1 MIWGFLIAMALWM
14 AIFLFINLNVSI
26 EASEIEPNNDNQCL
40 TIVIAA
46 RNEEG
51 NLGSLVKSIAN
62 QTWLPTQLEIRIVDD
77 HSEDGTYEEAL
88 ALKRSYEHL
97 NICVDMLKE
106 GGGKKMALKQGLLN
120 VSDGLIYLTDA
131 DVCLNPNALLGL
143 SNALNK
149 NNAMVAFGVV
159 LMTEQKGW
167 KRLMTLENLN
177 NQIITEAFI
186 SFQRPIMANGANMM
200 FRSKTLGL
208 YIQSLNS
215 GTVSG
220 DDVFFAQSLTQ
231 GQVVEA
237 FDQRYAVITES
248 PKSFRAF
255 INQRIRWAA
264 KSTNYESTLSK
275 FFGALIL
282 GLNLVFVF
290 MMLALFLVQNPGWI
304 LMLLVFKV
312 LLEYSFHSY
321 WFRKYQIEHK
331 LFDALIL
338 SLVYPVYTTVI
349 AALAILGVGF
359 SWKGRSNIR

>member
-220 DDVFFAQSLTQ
+220 DDVFFRS
-231 GQVVEA
+231 E
-237 FDQRYAVITES
+237 FDS
-248 PKSFRAF
+248 
-255 INQRIRWAA
+255 
-264 KSTNYESTLSK
+264 
-275 FFGALIL
+275 
-282 GLNLVFVF
+282 
-290 MMLALFLVQNPGWI
+290 
-304 LMLLVFKV
+304 
-312 LLEYSFHSY
+312 
-321 WFRKYQIEHK
+321 
-331 LFDALIL
+331 
-338 SLVYPVYTTVI
+338 
-349 AALAILGVGF
+349 
-359 SWKGRSNIR
+359 RSSC